1 MQFIAQQLNIVQGK
15 VREFETKYGREENT
29 VKLLAVSKTRSVEE
43 ILEAVE
49 CGQVEFGENYQQE
62 AITKIETL
70 APKNIVWHFI
80 GPLQANKA
88 QHIAKHFAWIHTV
101 DRLKI
106 AQRLSILRPRDMPD
120 LNVCVQFNVSGE
132 PSKSGVTSGEL
143 MPLVEEISSLPGL
156 RVRGLM
162 ALPAP
167 TKDFVKQREEFC
179 KLRQLFDELK
189 SSGHA
194 VDTLSMG
201 TTNDMETAIAEGA
214 TIVRIGTALF
224 GARK

>member
-143 MPLVEEISSLPGL
+143 MPLVEEISLFTTSSIFNLIFHINLLLVLNACISDLGKRNQIDLNQLNTISSANESSNLPSI
-156 RVRGLM
+156 
-162 ALPAP
+162 
-167 TKDFVKQREEFC
+167 FVP
-179 KLRQLFDELK
+179 
-189 SSGHA
+189 
-194 VDTLSMG
+194 DTYVPLSPF
-201 TTNDMETAIAEGA
+201 
-214 TIVRIGTALF
+214 VQV
-224 GARK
+224 